1 MAPASNTDTSVVLT
15 WEKPE
20 HYSNISGYNIYL
32 GGVLVA
38 TTNMTYYKIT
48 GLSPSA
54 TYDFTVKA
62 VGSDG
67 AVLSSPSNQL
77 EVTTTATPK
86 RYNVK
91 DYGAT
96 GDGTTKDTV
105 ALQKTIDAC
114 KEKNCEVYL
123 PAGVYLSGALNLHSD
138 MTFYVDANAQLKP
151 SAELKDY
158 PFTSAR
164 HDIED
169 IYGKNPAYSSLL
181 NAGTMDKTKDVTTK
195 NIKIMGPG
203 TIGDSDNGLLLRK
216 AYDDFTNNGNGG
228 NLDIPGNIYQPNEHV
243 GGGSLISLKNCG
255 SVYMDSSHIRNGMMW
270 TIVPVYSKDITVYGL
285 DIVTSVHNGD
295 GFDPNS
301 TSNVWTLA
309 TQFSTGDD
317 NSAIKSGK
325 DAEGIAIG
333 RPSDHLYYRGDVFNS
348 GHGGVTLG
356 SEMSGGISDVFVE
369 DSTLVPV
376 DLTSGAVNPGI
387 RVKVSPKR
395 GAYIRNIQVRDSVV
409 NKISVITNYDRTN
422 ASELT
427 PGLTLPDIEN
437 FRFSNLTAPN
447 WDNNN
452 GKGNTIDISGSNFGS
467 GLVKYL
473 KNFQF
478 DNCKFH
484 AALLDTTQNIA
495 FRNTK
500 LTDGLSS
507 TRSINV
513 TQDGVVDRDHSFPV
527 NDDFENVTDG
537 KLPQYWKMQKSDTG
551 AGATIKEEPGNKYV
565 QLKDNGPGYETL
577 DRTFTTQKEKV
588 HAEFAFRLPEIS
600 AMNNNAVI
608 DWQDVSAAKNLADFK
623 IKGNGDELHM
633 GTTSGEETI
642 LSGIQANQWY
652 TVAVDANIPEKKMT
666 VSVDGNP
673 VLTDHAFSESKAA
686 GIGMFEAHMANN
698 NTAPVAMDVDNV
710 KVTAQLVSAKKQI
723 TSIVP
728 SAPAN
733 SITTKDGTLQL
744 SAAVEANDA
753 SVDKSIEWTVTRPDM
768 ASTDIATIDQNG
780 LLTAKANGTVLAVAT
795 AKDGSGTLGV
805 FPVVITGQ
813 QSVSG
818 LVPVSVTTTVG
829 VAPVLPNYVYERNS
843 DGTVMPVAVSWG
855 SVKQSDYAKAGQFTV
870 KGTVKDV
877 GSVDATVTVTEVGVK
892 SLDTAIVKTTPGK
905 LKMPLTVVAQFND
918 GSSQRVS
925 VKWDKVDAAQYA
937 NKNLD
942 GFTVSGTVAG
952 VSQKAKAVVMV
963 LPEVVA
969 GVTPIVVS
977 ADGNGDF
984 RTMGE
989 AIASIPQNNKQR
1001 RVIFVKRGTYK
1012 EKLSIDRPY
1021 LTVVGESPDS
1031 TRLTYDAKP
1040 SDIGK
1045 DGNPLGTYHD
1055 YSVKITGNDFSA
1067 KDITFETTA
1076 GSTVGQAVALDVR
1089 ADHASFDNCH
1099 ILGYQDTLLLRNKT
1113 DASVTDNVP
1122 DQPTVQTYRSYF
1134 KNCYIS
1140 GSVDWVFG
1148 AAEAVFDKCTMHA
1161 MLNGYATA
1169 ASTPQ
1174 AQKYGFVF
1182 RDSVVTGEN
1191 PYSGALQTYLG
1202 RPWRPYAAVAYV
1214 NTKMD
1219 RNVPAIGWHDWG
1231 KPANQSTARYYECNS
1246 SGDGYNAAGRATW
1259 VKTCN
1264 ASDFTV
1270 DKVFAKTSGIN
1281 AADDW
1286 DPTQL
1291 VNPPAADAVPE
1302 AVDAT
1307 AETMQGIAYTGDL
1320 SAYAQAD
1327 GVDSLKFEVVNRPAH
1342 GVLTLQE
1349 NGAYSYL
1356 PDPSFAGADTFT
1368 FKAINGSAVSN
1379 EAKVSIN
1386 VRSVTADLNAAPVKT
1401 IKGTEQ
1407 GDGVSATL
1415 TQSDFSGISDSAGN
1429 ILFDLGNT
1437 QVKIPFEFAR
1447 MLAGYGNGLKVSALS
1462 VSDADQKAVD
1472 KALGKDAKVLA
1483 DRNLIIETVDSQGK
1497 TTSVSNLPGMISVSL
1512 DFLSPRDAGETG
1524 PDTAVYRFVD
1534 GMLTQLEGAVDM
1546 TSGSANMRTDRTGI
1560 MIAEQS
1566 LTENAGSD
1574 TPGNPGAPNNGN
1586 PAPGAP
1592 GAPGAPVTSG
1602 NRTSAPNASG
1612 NQKSRKGGQLTATGS
1627 AVLGV
1632 GIVVVMLLVAGI
1644 AVTVVVRGKQ
1654 NSAD

>member
-20 HYSNISGYNIYL
+20 HYSNISGYNVYL
-32 GGVLVA
+32 GDALVA
-38 TTNMTYYKIT
+38 TTSMTYYKIT

-62 VGSDG
+62 VGDDG
-67 AVLSSPSNQL
+67 GVLSAASNRL
-77 EVTTTATPK
+77 EVTTTSTPK
-86 RYNVK
+86 RYNVR
-91 DYGAT
+91 DYGAV

-138 MTFYVDANAQLKP
+138 MTFYVDTNAQLKP
-151 SAELKDY
+151 SSELKDY

-181 NAGTMDKTKDVTTK
+181 NAGTMDKSKGVTTK

-216 AYDDFTNNGNGG
+216 AYDDFTNEGNGG
-228 NLDIPGNIYQPNEHV
+228 NLDIPGDIYQPNQHV

-301 TSNVWTLA
+301 SSNVWTLA

-325 DAEGIAIG
+325 DAEGIAIN

-395 GAYIRNIQVRDSVV
+395 SAYIRNIQVRDSMV
-409 NKISVITNYDRTN
+409 NKISVITNYDRTPA
-422 ASELT
+422 ASLD
-427 PGLTLPDIEN
+427 PGLVLPDIEN

-500 LTDGLSS
+500 LTDGLSA

-513 TQDGVVDRDHSFPV
+513 TQDGVIEKDHSFPV
-527 NDDFENVTDG
+527 NDDFENTEVG
-537 KLPQYWKMQKSDTG
+537 KLPKYWSMQKSDTG
-551 AGATIKEEPGNKYV
+551 GGASVKEEPGNKYLE
-565 QLKDNGPGYETL
+565 LKDNGPGYETV
-577 DRTFTTQKEKV
+577 DRTFTEQKEKV
-588 HAEFAFRLPEIS
+588 HAEFTFRLPEIS
-600 AMNNNAVI
+600 RMNNSALI
-608 DWQDVSAAKNLADFK
+608 DWRSASDGKNVARF
-623 IKGNGDELHM
+623 
-633 GTTSGEETI
+633 TTSGVGDQLLFGSQPI
-642 LSGIQANQWY
+642 LTGIQANQWH
-652 TVAVDANIPEKKMT
+652 TVALDANIADKKMDIT
-666 VSVDGNP
+666 VDGSK
-673 VLTDHAFSESKAA
+673 VLTDQAFSQSKAS
-686 GIGMFEAHMANN
+686 GIGLLETRMANN
-698 NTAPVAMDVDNV
+698 NASLASMDFDNV
-710 KVTAQLVSAKKQI
+710 KVTAQVSASKKQV
-723 TSIVP
+723 TSVIP

-733 SITTKDGTLQL
+733 SITTKGGTLQL
-744 SAAVEANDA
+744 SAAVEANDP
-753 SVDKSIEWTVTRPDM
+753 SVDKSVEWTVTRPDM
-768 ASTDIATIDQNG
+768 GSTDIATIDQNG

-829 VAPVLPNYVYERNS
+829 TAPVLPGYVYERNS

-855 SVKQSDYAKAGQFTV
+855 SVKQSDYAKVGQFTV

-905 LKMPLTVVAQFND
+905 LKMPLSVVAEFND
-918 GSSQRVS
+918 GSRQRVS
-925 VKWDKVDAAQYA
+925 VKWDKVDASRYA
-937 NKNLD
+937 KKNLN
-942 GFTVSGTVAG
+942 GFTVSGTVDG
-952 VSQKAKAVVMV
+952 LSQKAKAVVMV
-963 LPEVVA
+963 IPEVVA

-1045 DGNPLGTYHD
+1045 DGQPLGTYHD

-1113 DASVTDNVP
+1113 DASATDNVP

-1174 AQKYGFVF
+1174 EQKYGFVF
-1182 RDSVVTGEN
+1182 KDSVVTGEN
-1191 PYSGALQTYLG
+1191 PYSGSLNTYLG

-1219 RNVPAIGWHDWG
+1219 RNVPAIGWNNWG
-1231 KPANQSTARYYECNS
+1231 KPANESTARYYECGSTGEGSNP
-1246 SGDGYNAAGRATW
+1246 AGRASW
-1259 VKTCN
+1259 AKTCN

-1270 DKVFAKTSGIN
+1270 EKVFAKTSGIN

-1291 VNPPAADAVPE
+1291 VNPPAEDAVPE
-1302 AVDAT
+1302 AVDAA

-1327 GVDSLKFEVVNRPAH
+1327 GVDSLKFAVASRPAH

-1356 PDPSFAGADTFT
+1356 PDPNFAGTDTFT
-1368 FKAINGSAVSN
+1368 FKALNGSAASN
-1379 EAKVSIN
+1379 EAKVSIT
-1386 VRSVTADLNAAPVKT
+1386 VHAATLDLNADPVKT
-1401 IKGTEQ
+1401 VEGSKQ
-1407 GDGVSATL
+1407 GDTVSATL
-1415 TQSDFSGISDSAGN
+1415 TQADLSGVHDSDGN
-1429 ILFDLGNT
+1429 ILFDLGGMK
-1437 QVKIPFEFAR
+1437 VKIPFVFAR
-1447 MLAGYGNGLKVSALS
+1447 MLAGYGNSLKVSSLS
-1462 VSDADQKAVD
+1462 VSDADRKAVD
-1472 KALGKDAKVLA
+1472 NALGKGAKVLA
-1483 DRNLIIETVDSQGK
+1483 ERNLKVEIVDSEGQGAPV
-1497 TTSVSNLPGMISVSL
+1497 SVLPGMVSVSL
-1512 DFLSPRDAGETG
+1512 DFLTSRDAGKAG
-1524 PDTAVYRFVD
+1524 QDTAVYRFAN
-1534 GMLTQLEGAVDM
+1534 GMLARLEGAVDM
-1546 TSGSANMRTDRTGI
+1546 ASGRANMLTDRTGI
-1560 MIAEQS
+1560 LVADQS
-1566 LTENAGSD
+1566 PSESG
-1574 TPGNPGAPNNGN
+1574 TPASK
-1586 PAPGAP
+1586 PAA
-1592 GAPGAPVTSG
+1592 VS
-1602 NRTSAPNASG
+1602 NASA
-1612 NQKSRKGGQLTATGS
+1612 NRKPRAGARLSATGS
-1627 AVLGV
+1627 AVV
-1632 GIVVVMLLVAGI
+1632 GVVVLAVLLSAAGVAMMVATRRRNG
-1644 AVTVVVRGKQ
+1644 
-1654 NSAD
+1654 ADR